1 MKLFI
6 SVGAYEEGTSKCVNQ
21 AISER
26 WCCRTW
32 VFSGCRMC
40 VNHTAMNYISKWQ
53 KQKKN
58 NAILKSRLRKNIV
71 HRLSA
76 KSFLLFFFH
85 PLWLVWE
92 ILTCRSEA
100 GTAKKL
106 NWILQRKHIAQK
118 AFTFPFFFFTHTNTH
133 TQPPFFPT
141 KNGLFQIC
149 TYFSRARLF
158 RIYNL
163 DQFICKFRIFMT
175 FIVFVERKKTSEWF
189 D

>member
-118 AFTFPFFFFTHTNTH
+118 AFTFPFFFHTHKH
-133 TQPPFFPT
+133 TYTTTIFSNEKWAFPNMHLFFSGST
-141 KNGLFQIC
+141 ISHIQFG
-149 TYFSRARLF
+149 S
-158 RIYNL
+158 IYL
-163 DQFICKFRIFMT
+163 
-175 FIVFVERKKTSEWF
+175 
-189 D
+189 